1 MIIYYL
7 CHICW
12 LINSYLT
19 KIISCLTPDN
29 IQLSVPFLNNVSLCC
44 TEQYVYCDSFYV
56 CRKKSSTNYGVFAIL
71 RNVSLDANNRRV
83 HYYSKMYKKNLT
95 HKYYKCNIKR
105 KHYFFCDKILQK

>member
-1 MIIYYL
+1 MDRDLRLIEEQHPLIHNITSWGYYL
-7 CHICW
+7 IGKRECHGTHGLPC
-12 LINSYLT
+12 T
-19 KIISCLTPDN
+19 
-29 IQLSVPFLNNVSLCC
+29 LCC

-71 RNVSLDANNRRV
+71 RNVSLDASNRRV

-105 KHYFFCDKILQK
+105 KHYFFYDKILQK